1 MLTIQS
7 SASAVSAEQLLDK
20 IAHDRSII
28 EGIIADY
35 FAVDDETFPD
45 AGDVALSAQDLLA
58 ALDDLKG
65 AVSRAIE
72 SYDTRSTASVY
83 R

>member
-1 MLTIQS
+1 MPLLTS
-7 SASAVSAEQLLDK
+7 SHGALSAEQLLDK
-20 IAHDRSII
+20 IAQDRSII
-28 EGIIADY
+28 EGMIADY
-35 FAVDDETFPD
+35 FAASDTFPD
-45 AGDVALSAQDLLA
+45 AGDVALSAQDLLGY
-58 ALDDLKG
+58 LDDLRG

>member
-1 MLTIQS
+1 MLTLTS
-7 SASAVSAEQLLDK
+7 SHSALSAEQLLDK
-20 IAHDRSII
+20 IAQDRSII
-28 EGIIADY
+28 EGMIADY
-35 FAVDDETFPD
+35 FAVDDEMFPD
-45 AGDVALSAQDLLA
+45 AGDVALSAQDLLGY
-58 ALDDLKG
+58 LDDLRG